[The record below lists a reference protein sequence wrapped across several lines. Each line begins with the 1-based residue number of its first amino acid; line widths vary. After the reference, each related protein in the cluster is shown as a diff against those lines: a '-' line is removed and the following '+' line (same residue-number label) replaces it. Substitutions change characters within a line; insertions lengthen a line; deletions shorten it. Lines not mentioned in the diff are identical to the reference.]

1 MDSQYSEENSMES
14 HTEDDNSI
22 TTEERDENS
31 SEEEQSS
38 ITTEDSSKE
47 EIDPWSTLIND
58 AASKVRDQYDDI
70 LQALLMEGHDESE
83 AKQEAFE
90 KILPVFQ
97 KELGDA
103 YMDNLAWMKALKKD
117 PIHKKIMA
125 TRDEYVNNNMLFAN
139 GHDKTIIEL
148 AIAKYRDLPATE
160 KYLCFRHVLANNNLI
175 SLVQDMYIVVH
186 SCWYDKTPCMQ
197 CKRKNR
203 Y

>member
-1 MDSQYSEENSMES
+1 MNSQYSESLVSDDNSENSMET
-14 HTEDDNSI
+14 HAEDDSSI

-38 ITTEDSSKE
+38 ITTENSSEE

-90 KILPVFQ
+90 TILPVFH
-97 KELGDA
+97 

-125 TRDEYVNNNMLFAN
+125 TRDDYVNNNMF
-139 GHDKTIIEL
+139 DPDE
-148 AIAKYRDLPATE
+148 AIAAAVK
-160 KYLCFRHVLANNNLI
+160 
-175 SLVQDMYIVVH
+175 
-186 SCWYDKTPCMQ
+186 
-197 CKRKNR
+197 KRKFLLKQLLEDQGR
-203 Y
+203 FPEQ